1 MTSVHPPSC
10 PVVVV
15 GGYLG
20 AGKTTLVNHML
31 RHAAGRRVAVLVNDF
46 GTVSIDASLIEG
58 QGDDGVL
65 AIAGGCMCCAYGED
79 LVGTLSTVAA
89 RRPAPQAILVE
100 CSGVGLPGAVARAAA
115 LVPAIRVEGV
125 VVLVDAAEIVRL
137 IDDVYVGDTVRQQLR
152 EADLL
157 IVNQSDRV
165 VEEAWP
171 AVDQVLSTW
180 APRCP
185 RIRCQRA
192 ITPPQVLW
200 GGVGVRRGRRPGAA
214 PSTLLTGRRRHLS
227 DAVATADARFRH
239 FETRVERPVDPALW
253 IEDFSAR
260 HPGLLRA
267 KGWVPGRD
275 GRQWLVQVMGQRHSV
290 QPDTSNRLGPTGSVV
305 GICAL

>member
-89 RRPAPQAILVE
+89 RQPAPQAILVE

-171 AVDQVLSTW
+171 AVDQVLSHHLKFSG
-180 APRCP
+180 AGSGFGEGVVQALHRPRSSLADAGTCRTRSQRLMRAFVTSRPVSNDQSILHCGSRIFRLAIPVSCGP
-185 RIRCQRA
+185 RDGSRA
-192 ITPPQVLW
+192 ATEGSGWSRSWGSGTPSSLTPRTDLGPLGLW
-200 GGVGVRRGRRPGAA
+200 SASA
-214 PSTLLTGRRRHLS
+214 PSES
-227 DAVATADARFRH
+227 S
-239 FETRVERPVDPALW
+239 VDPW
-253 IEDFSAR
+253 IRSSA
-260 HPGLLRA
+260 P
-267 KGWVPGRD
+267 V
-275 GRQWLVQVMGQRHSV
+275 
-290 QPDTSNRLGPTGSVV
+290 
-305 GICAL
+305 